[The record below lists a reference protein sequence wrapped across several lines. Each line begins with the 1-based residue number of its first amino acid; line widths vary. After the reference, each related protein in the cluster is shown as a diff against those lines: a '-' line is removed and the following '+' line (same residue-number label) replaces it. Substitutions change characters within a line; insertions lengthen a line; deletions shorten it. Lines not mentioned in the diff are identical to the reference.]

1 MSASDRLDKVQS
13 ELFDAMG
20 DVRGWCD
27 NEYQSNF
34 AQYFEGVPELYEQVS
49 STERKLTDSEL
60 EWILTSVPLQL
71 ITVSEVLSSYKLNL
85 ECLKLHTKK
94 KESEYV
100 CSSSEK
106 TVTAKKEDASLK
118 VSDYKLL
125 ASAYSSVVSRVENQI
140 NFARELVMSAKKI
153 WDSRTKTYEANPINP
168 MDDLEIYSMSSGK
181 ERYAG

>member
-94 KESEYV
+94 KESEFV
-100 CSSSEK
+100 CSSLEK
-106 TVTAKKEDASLK
+106 TVTAKKEDASLGMPPY
-118 VSDYKLL
+118 VHQLRRGEENGSFLPT
-125 ASAYSSVVSRVENQI
+125 SAV
-140 NFARELVMSAKKI
+140 ALVI
-153 WDSRTKTYEANPINP
+153 
-168 MDDLEIYSMSSGK
+168 SSGQSHSFCFDLIMLAN
-181 ERYAG
+181 ELAGITFLS